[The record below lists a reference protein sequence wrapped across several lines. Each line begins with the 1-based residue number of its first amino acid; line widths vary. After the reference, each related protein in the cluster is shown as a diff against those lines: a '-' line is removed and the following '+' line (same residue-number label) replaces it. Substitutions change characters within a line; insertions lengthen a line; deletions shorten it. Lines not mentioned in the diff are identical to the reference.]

1 MIDLGI
7 LITGCI
13 GLITTIVSGWAS
25 WFITRKKYNA
35 EVDQTLVQNMKS
47 SLDFYKQLSDDNR
60 ERLQE
65 VLKRNDELEEEIKK
79 LRDQMFSIMSQ
90 ICLSVQCPA
99 RVINRNLNK
108 NSVKSTNESIITNGD
123 YK

>member
-1 MIDLGI
+1 MEI
-7 LITGCI
+7 LITGLV
-13 GLITTIVSGWAS
+13 GLISSILTGWAS

-79 LRDQMFSIMSQ
+79 LRDQVLIIMKQ
-90 ICLSVQCPA
+90 ICLNSQCQIRIKNAPLHGDKQ
-99 RVINRNLNK
+99 INN
-108 NSVKSTNESIITNGD
+108 
-123 YK
+123 

>member
-7 LITGCI
+7 LITGGI
-13 GLITTIVSGWAS
+13 GIITTIVSGWTS
-25 WFITRKKYNA
+25 WFFARKKYNA

>member
-1 MIDLGI
+1 MEI
-7 LITGCI
+7 LITGLV
-13 GLITTIVSGWAS
+13 GLISSILTGWAS

-90 ICLSVQCPA
+90 ICLSVQCRA
-99 RVINRNLNK
+99 RVLNRNLYNEKIK
-108 NSVKSTNESIITNGD
+108 NIKDENPTNN
-123 YK
+123 

>member
-1 MIDLGI
+1 MDV
-7 LITGCI
+7 LITGFI
-13 GLITTIVSGWAS
+13 GLISSIITGWAS

-108 NSVKSTNESIITNGD
+108 NSVKSTNESVITNGD

>member
-1 MIDLGI
+1 MEI
-7 LITGCI
+7 LITGLV
-13 GLITTIVSGWAS
+13 GLISSILTGWAS

-90 ICLSVQCPA
+90 ICHSVK
-99 RVINRNLNK
+99 RTTRIVNRNINNEKIK
-108 NSVKSTNESIITNGD
+108 NIKDENPTNN
-123 YK
+123 

>member
-1 MIDLGI
+1 MEI
-7 LITGCI
+7 LITGLI
-13 GLITTIVSGWAS
+13 GLISSIVTGWAS
-25 WFITRKKYNA
+25 WFLTRKKYNA
-35 EVDQTLVQNMKS
+35 EVDQTLVQNMKA

-99 RVINRNLNK
+99 RVSNRNLYNENIKNITDNNLNK
-108 NSVKSTNESIITNGD
+108 NEKI
-123 YK
+123 